1 MGDTNNTGDNTG
13 QSEILIGSLTD
24 LLNVGMDKTN
34 DVFKLLLQEL
44 LLQIKNVS
52 VDIVDLLFTILVPT
66 DRLNDKITL
75 VFNEM
80 SFPSDKYNQFI
91 LQVIRDEL
99 MYFVTPENLINM
111 VIKFIANLKTY
122 IMNIEN
128 IPLSLDI
135 IQDIIFDVMKG
146 VIDEFIDSLKEKLG
160 DQFQTNETILIDAI
174 KQMLESI
181 IITEFPKI
189 TLKVLIALGLG
200 ETFAIPF
207 VSGITNAVESTV
219 TNITDLEVETI
230 GKTAKVLGEL
240 LAKKYPDVN
249 YEPKRGGNRQK
260 KIEYKSIIRRIQS
273 SIHAFRNMKSN
284 NKTTKKIRR

>member
-1 MGDTNNTGDNTG
+1 MGDTNNTGNNTG

-24 LLNVGMDKTN
+24 LLNVGMNKTN

-52 VDIVDLLFTILVPT
+52 VDIVDLLFTILIPT

-135 IQDIIFDVMKG
+135 IQDIIFDIMKG
-146 VIDEFIDSLKEKLG
+146 VIDEFIDSLKETLG
-160 DQFQTNETILIDAI
+160 DQFQTNETIIIDAI

-181 IITEFPKI
+181 IIM
-189 TLKVLIALGLG
+189 
-200 ETFAIPF
+200 
-207 VSGITNAVESTV
+207 
-219 TNITDLEVETI
+219 
-230 GKTAKVLGEL
+230 
-240 LAKKYPDVN
+240 
-249 YEPKRGGNRQK
+249 Q
-260 KIEYKSIIRRIQS
+260 IIIL
-273 SIHAFRNMKSN
+273 
-284 NKTTKKIRR
+284 